1 MDTVA
6 RTQIRD
12 MLYYAVFVLV
22 FTFALLFN
30 RNDQR
35 TAMQW
40 CDVRSVACPHPL
52 ALAVSGIFHFTH
64 NLEEHLLHTEMEFSA
79 AHVEKT
85 YFDISS
91 VEEWWVPLPCAGGLH
106 SLGAVTYRR
115 VLVFECAA
123 GFSTCVDRSWQS
135 CIEPRPSTG
144 SQNSPWRT
152 PMRLCPTRPPPTV
165 QCSTNEGT
173 PGRAASR
180 AWGWGWGRAAH
191 CVWS

>member
-1 MDTVA
+1 MRRAVTSSNLAVWCRYMDTVA

-35 TAMQW
+35 TTMQW
-40 CDVRSVACPHPL
+40 CDVRSVACPHHL
-52 ALAVSGIFHFTH
+52 VLAVPGIFHFTH

-91 VEEWWVPLPCAGGLH
+91 VEEWWVPYPCAGACTPSGPL
-106 SLGAVTYRR
+106 LTAV
-115 VLVFECAA
+115 CW
-123 GFSTCVDRSWQS
+123 C
-135 CIEPRPSTG
+135 
-144 SQNSPWRT
+144 
-152 PMRLCPTRPPPTV
+152 
-165 QCSTNEGT
+165 
-173 PGRAASR
+173 
-180 AWGWGWGRAAH
+180 
-191 CVWS
+191 